1 MQTLMHLADGV
12 FLPIA
17 LWLVMFAM
25 GSGLV
30 PADFL
35 RALSSRKAFLMGAG
49 SMLVLV
55 PAVGSLLAVLFA
67 PTPALVV
74 GLILL
79 ATTPSGILS
88 NLLTDIAGGDVAL
101 SVSISLTLSLIYV
114 FTLPFIAHFALL
126 YAFGTARTIDIPLG
140 DSLSHILMVT
150 LIPVACGMLFRRF
163 APTWASRLGHRIK
176 TVASSVLVVVFG
188 MIVVQNFGVLKASFG
203 RLMAIVIAMNL
214 SAVAIAL
221 LVCKLGRLTRR
232 ETIAVSVEHMIRQEA
247 TAIFVAVTL
256 LHREDM
262 SMPMIINTFLGMA
275 CCLIFVF
282 VMTRRRPPH
291 PGAARQGLSAR
302 GPHPL

>member
-1 MQTLMHLADGV
+1 MQGLMHIADSV
-12 FLPIA
+12 LLPIA
-17 LWLVMFAM
+17 LWSVMFAM
-25 GSGLV
+25 GSGLA

-35 RALSSRKAFLMGAG
+35 RALSSRKAFLLGGG

-126 YAFGTARTIDIPLG
+126 YTFGMARAVDIPLG
-140 DSLSHILMVT
+140 SSISHVLMVT
-150 LIPVACGMLFRRF
+150 LIPIACGMAFRRL
-163 APTWASRLGHRIK
+163 APKLAVQVGPKIK
-176 TVASSVLVVVFG
+176 TVATAVLVVVFG
-188 MIVVQNFGVLKASFG
+188 MIVVQQFGVLKASFG

-214 SAVAIAL
+214 SAIAIAL
-221 LVCKLGRLTRR
+221 LVCKLGRFNRR
-232 ETIAVSVEHMIRQEA
+232 ETIAVSVEHMIRQEG

-275 CCLIFVF
+275 CCLMFVTI
-282 VMTRRRPPH
+282 VTRLRAPAPNLIA
-291 PGAARQGLSAR
+291 P
-302 GPHPL
+302 

>member
-1 MQTLMHLADGV
+1 MRLADGV
-12 FLPIA
+12 LLPIA
-17 LWLVMFAM
+17 LWLVMFSIGA
-25 GSGLV
+25 GLT

-35 RALSSRKAFLMGAG
+35 LRRGRRKAFLLGGG
-49 SMLVLV
+49 SMLILV
-55 PAVGSLLAVLFA
+55 PAVGCLLAVLFG

-126 YAFGTARTIDIPLG
+126 FAFGVTRALDIPLT
-140 DSLSHILMVT
+140 SSISHVMMVT
-150 LIPVACGMLFRRF
+150 LIPVACGMVFRRL
-163 APTWASRLGHRIK
+163 APIWAGRLAPPIK
-176 TVASSVLVVVFG
+176 SLATVVLVVVFG
-188 MIVVQNFGVLKASFG
+188 LITYQQFGVLKASFG
-203 RLMAIVIAMNL
+203 RLMAIVVAMNL
-214 SAVAIAL
+214 ASILVAL

-232 ETIAVSVEHMIRQEA
+232 ETIAVSVEHMIRQEG

-256 LHREDM
+256 LRREDM

-275 CCLIFVF
+275 CCLVF
-282 VMTRRRPPH
+282 VSVVTRRRAAGGPQ
-291 PGAARQGLSAR
+291 GA
-302 GPHPL
+302 